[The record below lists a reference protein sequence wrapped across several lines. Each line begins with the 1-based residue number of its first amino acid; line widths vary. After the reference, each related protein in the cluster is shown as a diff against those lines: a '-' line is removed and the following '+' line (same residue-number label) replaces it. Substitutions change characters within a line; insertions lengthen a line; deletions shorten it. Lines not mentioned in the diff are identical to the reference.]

1 MAPLL
6 FTQLYSAV
14 FQHALF
20 TFPKEKKEKRENIA
34 AVFSLKIK
42 IFISVNTV
50 T

>member
-20 TFPKEKKEKRENIA
+20 TFPKGEKEKRKNIA
-34 AVFSLKIK
+34 VFFLFEDQTLHLCYAV
-42 IFISVNTV
+42 T
-50 T
+50 